1 MYKSKFK
8 KFGGEQIPDVVE
20 YIKEIM
26 EREPGSVVSVGCDSI
41 QVRRR
46 TIYAVTVMIYDTE
59 VKKGAH
65 VVFFRES
72 CPKIRETQERLYKEA
87 QFLHDVGTWINDELE
102 KVGVTRD
109 LPELEKR
116 KYKYHL
122 QKSAGEY
129 ANIELHNEEAV
140 VRNLVMTDVDL
151 MDTKATI
158 DFIAKAKPSLIIDAA
173 AKVGG
178 IGANNSFPVEF
189 LADNLTI
196 QSNLMNA
203 AHKAGVP
210 NFVFLGSS
218 CIYPRNCA
226 QPIKEEYLM
235 TGPLEET
242 NSAYAVAKIAGIEMV
257 NSYRKEYGTKW
268 ISLMPTNLYGP
279 RDNFDLAASHVLPAF
294 IRRFVEAAESG
305 ASKVTLWGSGAP
317 LREFLHVDD
326 LAKAVVLAAEKY
338 DSSMHLNVGTGEDLS
353 IKALAQKVANA
364 AGFTGQIEWDASK
377 PDGTPR
383 KVLDVSR
390 MRALG
395 WKPTITLDE
404 GIASTIAWYKEAN
417 ARGEVRK

>member
-1 MYKSKFK
+1 MTVIVAGATGLAGSAIVNAFESK
-8 KFGGEQIPDVVE
+8 GQTVIGIN
-20 YIKEIM
+20 
-26 EREPGSVVSVGCDSI
+26 RSV
-41 QVRRR
+41 
-46 TIYAVTVMIYDTE
+46 
-59 VKKGAH
+59 
-65 VVFFRES
+65 
-72 CPKIRETQERLYKEA
+72 
-87 QFLHDVGTWINDELE
+87 
-102 KVGVTRD
+102 
-109 LPELEKR
+109 
-116 KYKYHL
+116 
-122 QKSAGEY
+122 
-129 ANIELHNEEAV
+129 
-140 VRNLVMTDVDL
+140 VDL
-151 MDTKATI
+151 MDAKSI
-158 DFIAKAKPSLIIDAA
+158 VDFIAKTKPSLIVDAA

-189 LADNLTI
+189 LSDNLAI

-218 CIYPRNCA
+218 CIYPRDCA

-242 NSAYAVAKIAGIEMV
+242 NSAYAIEKIAGIVLV
-257 NSYRKEYGTKW
+257 NSYRKEYGTRW

-279 RDNFDLAASHVLPAF
+279 RDNFDLTTSHVMSAF
-294 IRRFVEAAESG
+294 IRRFIEAAESG
-305 ASKVTLWGSGAP
+305 ASTVILWGSGSP

-326 LAKAVVLAAEKY
+326 LAQAVVVASEKY
-338 DSSMHLNVGTGEDLS
+338 DSSLHLNVGSGEDLS
-353 IKALAQKVANA
+353 IKNLAERVAAA
-364 AGFTGQIEWDASK
+364 AGFTGAIGWDSSK

-390 MRALG
+390 IKALG